1 MISYPVREFIETPR
15 RENADIIVASALMT
29 TTMIYMP
36 ELIRQLKAAL
46 NASTDQITWGKSL
59 DQCTQCP
66 RKVKDPLS
74 PAMN

>member
-1 MISYPVREFIETPR
+1 VREFIETAQ
-15 RENADIIVASALMT
+15 RETADIIVASALMT

-36 ELIRQLKAAL
+36 ELIKQLEVAL
-46 NASTDQITWGKSL
+46 NASTDQITWGKGL

>member
-1 MISYPVREFIETPR
+1 MISYPENEFIDPPQ

-46 NASTDQITWGKSL
+46 KASTDQINWSKSM

-66 RKVKDPLS
+66 RKVKDSLS